1 MLLERKIIM
10 GLFNHHNHNSEK
22 MTDSPV
28 ETWQLTASG
37 IVQGVGFRW
46 SVMNLAKQMN
56 IAGNVCNN
64 SDSTVTITLQTNL
77 DCVNQFIKELPR
89 NVSPSAHISTIKK
102 EKLTDV
108 AKLHGFHVLY

>member
-22 MTDSPV
+22 TTDSPV

-46 SVMNLAKQMN
+46 RSEERRV
-56 IAGNVCNN
+56 G
-64 SDSTVTITLQTNL
+64 
-77 DCVNQFIKELPR
+77 KEWR
-89 NVSPSAHISTIKK
+89 CRGAADQEKK
-102 EKLTDV
+102 REGGGV
-108 AKLHGFHVLY
+108 

>member
-22 MTDSPV
+22 TTDSPV

-64 SDSTVTITLQTNL
+64 SDSTVTI
-77 DCVNQFIKELPR
+77 
-89 NVSPSAHISTIKK
+89 KK